1 MVKKYSPLLCR
12 YHACDTLRWLH
23 LRDWLQRLMVARVT
37 ACSESFTLTLSQET
51 FDCLGEFIKEMDT
64 AYIHP
69 RRDSFHVS
77 LCAQTYSDFVLPGN
91 YLNEIFNVKKTDFL
105 PHPATKKNLS
115 LTA

>member
-1 MVKKYSPLLCR
+1 MVKKYSPLVCR
-12 YHACDTLRWLH
+12 FHACDTLRWLH
-23 LRDWLQRLMVARVT
+23 LRDWLQHLMVARVT

-51 FDCLGEFIKEMDT
+51 FDCLAEFIKEMDT

-77 LCAQTYSDFVLPGN
+77 LCAQSYSDFVLPGN

-115 LTA
+115 LIA